1 MDQFIYARN
10 LRELVV
16 YQRAFNVSHGIF
28 DLSKGFP
35 EEEKNALTS
44 QIRQAHESPRVILR
58 SRMKTTKIPYSPI
71 TDYRLL
77 ITDHFPFASTA
88 SAVLLPLGV
97 PLLLSN
103 QPPEPRGLVLSIS
116 PLSPGCIPS
125 LGFRLGT

>member
-28 DLSKGFP
+28 DLSMGLP

-44 QIRQAHESPRVILR
+44 QIRQAHESARVILR

-88 SAVLLPLGV
+88 SAVLLPLDV

-103 QPPEPRGLVLSIS
+103 HIPERGGCVLSIS
-116 PLSPGCIPS
+116 RVSPGCIPS

>member
-58 SRMKTTKIPYSPI
+58 SMMKTTKIPYSPI

-88 SAVLLPLGV
+88 SAVLLPLDV

-103 QPPEPRGLVLSIS
+103 HIPERGGCVLSIS
-116 PLSPGCIPS
+116 RVSPGCIPS
-125 LGFRLGT
+125 LGFRLGA

>member
-28 DLSKGFP
+28 DLSKGCP
-35 EEEKNALTS
+35 EEEKHAVTS

-88 SAVLLPLGV
+88 SAVLLPLDV

-103 QPPEPRGLVLSIS
+103 HIPERGGCVLSIS
-116 PLSPGCIPS
+116 RVSPGFITS
-125 LGFRLGT
+125 FGFRLGT

>member
-88 SAVLLPLGV
+88 SAVLFPVHV
-97 PLLLSN
+97 PLFLFDYN
-103 QPPEPRGLVLSIS
+103 PEPGSCGLL
-116 PLSPGCIPS
+116 
-125 LGFRLGT
+125 